1 MVAGHGVVKL
11 PGKSLNSA
19 GWRSSLYIERHCF
32 WWTEFYTGMLA
43 SRSNTLAIYMPFWQ
57 KRHRFGIPS
66 IDESYSFPVRVTP
79 CDDLYGEAPPEWGIL
94 GLHHQNHT
102 NIGKTKFF
110 HPVVFAAKVVYN
122 NINNNNYNYNN
133 NN

>member
-1 MVAGHGVVKL
+1 MNRV
-11 PGKSLNSA
+11 
-19 GWRSSLYIERHCF
+19 LYRDARFKVQHLSHLYAIL
-32 WWTEFYTGMLA
+32 TEKAPLWG
-43 SRSNTLAIYMPFWQ
+43 
-57 KRHRFGIPS
+57 G
-66 IDESYSFPVRVTP
+66 VTP

-122 NINNNNYNYNN
+122 NNINNNNYNYNN

>member
-1 MVAGHGVVKL
+1 MVYLLLMKAIPFPWGGGGGGGC
-11 PGKSLNSA
+11 PF
-19 GWRSSLYIERHCF
+19 RSPL
-32 WWTEFYTGMLA
+32 G
-43 SRSNTLAIYMPFWQ
+43 
-57 KRHRFGIPS
+57 GGGG
-66 IDESYSFPVRVTP
+66 VTP

-94 GLHHQNHT
+94 GLHHHQNHT

>member
-1 MVAGHGVVKL
+1 MVHLLLMKAIPF
-11 PGKSLNSA
+11 PG
-19 GWRSSLYIERHCF
+19 G
-32 WWTEFYTGMLA
+32 G
-43 SRSNTLAIYMPFWQ
+43 
-57 KRHRFGIPS
+57 GG
-66 IDESYSFPVRVTP
+66 VTP

-122 NINNNNYNYNN
+122 NINNNYYNYNN